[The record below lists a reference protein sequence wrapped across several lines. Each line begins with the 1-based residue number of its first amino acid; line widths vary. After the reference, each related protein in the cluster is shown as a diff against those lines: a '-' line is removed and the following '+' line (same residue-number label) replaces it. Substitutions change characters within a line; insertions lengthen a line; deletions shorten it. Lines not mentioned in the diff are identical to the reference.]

1 MNMFAKLSMKFEAQL
16 QRFAIRGIVGLIA
29 LLFSV
34 PGWSAQAQG
43 AAGAPALTNW
53 QAALASFQ
61 KIGALIGEGKYAP
74 AKLELRSGATNLPPP
89 YRVMAAQYL
98 EQLEGALQ
106 HSSGKKDHRQLSAL
120 LELSAELRA
129 YPAALQLITRLRKAS
144 REDEE
149 PQSHSLAWLL
159 LENGQ
164 TKAALAQY
172 ERKLAQEHIEIWQ
185 SHCRKQMELIGQRP
199 ANMTNVQFALEYV
212 REHYLKG
219 YEEKADHLSA
229 LKELTR
235 ILGCARNSQASLAVL
250 HLMMKCFSALDDQAG
265 LEAWE
270 DKVLT
275 DFKSDRDA
283 CAGVYL
289 DRGLRAYGR
298 KNLSEALDFFRKI
311 CAGRRDLGPDRNS
324 KRLPGLGASYWKWN
338 PTLPAKSSSA
348 ASSKCGLGPC
358 PICHWQMPSN
368 TRADTND
375 DIHRYGNPRRRTAR
389 KASRTSAVRC
399 GSETVCGLRYRC
411 SRPCGNVRHTNRF
424 LQSASGRGSRI
435 DF

>member
-34 PGWSAQAQG
+34 PGWSAQAQA
-43 AAGAPALTNW
+43 AAGAQALTNW

-144 REDEE
+144 REDED

-185 SHCRKQMELIGQRP
+185 SYCRKQMELIGQRP

-311 CAGRRDLGPDRNS
+311 CAEYPDT
-324 KRLPGLGASYWKWN
+324 ASYGDAQYDIGLALHDQQKYDEAISEY
-338 PTLPAKSSSA
+338 TKLFSSPVNDYVVETESSEDMKNYRYKA
-348 ASSKCGLGPC
+348 AMRISECYEAQKDYA
-358 PICHWQMPSN
+358 
-368 TRADTND
+368 RALEYAELARD
-375 DIHRYGNPRRRTAR
+375 RYKYLSWCKG
-389 KASRTSAVRC
+389 C
-399 GSETVCGLRYRC
+399 LQ
-411 SRPCGNVRHTNRF
+411 NVRNDLDKRIKL
-424 LQSASGRGSRI
+424 LQGLAPGEQKTQ
-435 DF
+435 